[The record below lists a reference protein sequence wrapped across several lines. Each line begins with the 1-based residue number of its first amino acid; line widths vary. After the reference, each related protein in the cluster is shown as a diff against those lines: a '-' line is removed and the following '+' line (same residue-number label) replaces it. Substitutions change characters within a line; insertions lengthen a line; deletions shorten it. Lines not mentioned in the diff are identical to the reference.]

1 MASAHPVPHVPAP
14 WTTKAECYWLFL
26 YLKDLPIGLY
36 DLLEEERFGD
46 GMLSEEKEKVG
57 EFKGG
62 LGVVMI
68 VRYAD
73 TPVGKLVYFLSIYI
87 SRFRPPT
94 S

>member
-36 DLLEEERFGD
+36 DPLEEERFGD

-73 TPVGKLVYFLSIYI
+73 TPIGKLVYFLSIYI